1 MNISTYI
8 TKVRMRNAVRY
19 LKEGKYRISE
29 IAEMVGYQTPAYF
42 SEQFRKEFGCNPK
55 DYKF

>member
-42 SEQFRKEFGCNPK
+42 FGTVPQRIWM
-55 DYKF
+55 